1 MAKRSVALLSI
12 SSGITIRAAFV
23 CRPIETH
30 INVYQKESFLFLHF
44 ILYDHHFFFPSVL
57 GKNVNSNNNKKKLL
71 FSPATN
77 YEYRTRARV
86 NARTE
91 KPFWSK
97 ITALQTITHTRH
109 NQVGCCCCCF
119 FPRRRRRL
127 RCVCSLCLSFCLF
140 IPVRSRAPVSFPI
153 LAAYRRAHTSSY
165 WGFFVCLVFDMK

>member
-57 GKNVNSNNNKKKLL
+57 GKNVNSNNNNKKKLL

-97 ITALQTITHTRH
+97 ITAPQTITHTA
-109 NQVGCCCCCF
+109 QSS
-119 FPRRRRRL
+119 RL
-127 RCVCSLCLSFCLF
+127 LLLLFLSAPSSSLALCLLSVF
-140 IPVRSRAPVSFPI
+140 IFLPFHSGSVARAGVVSHTRSI
-153 LAAYRRAHTSSY
+153 SSRTHLELL
-165 WGFFVCLVFDMK
+165 GFLVCLVFDMK